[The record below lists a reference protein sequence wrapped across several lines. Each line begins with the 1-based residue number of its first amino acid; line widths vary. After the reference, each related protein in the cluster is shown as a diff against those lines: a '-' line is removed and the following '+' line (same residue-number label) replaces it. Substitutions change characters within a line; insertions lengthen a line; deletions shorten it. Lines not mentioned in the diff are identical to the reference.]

1 MSNRP
6 DNTISQRFVIQEH
19 QTPEGTHW
27 DLMLQKEDILWTWR
41 MDCPPAD
48 LGTAPLKLRKIADH
62 PLRFLTYEGPV
73 QNATGSVSI
82 ADSGD
87 YDMTAKTEINLTLIL
102 RGQRLKGRFL
112 FSQTEPSLW
121 SLKQVTP

>member
-1 MSNRP
+1 MSNPPKNRIP
-6 DNTISQRFVIQEH
+6 QCFVIKDTQP
-19 QTPEGTHW
+19 PEGPPW
-27 DLMLQKEDILWTWR
+27 FLMLKKEFFFGTGRLDF
-41 MDCPPAD
+41 PPAD

-87 YDMTAKTEINLTLIL
+87 YDMTAQTEINLTLIL